1 MIIAPRLHAV
11 CTTSV
16 MLEKVPVSDWSPIVV
31 QQKGDGGVTNCLSQ
45 NFFISLS
52 RGLQENFA
60 DFLQS
65 KPKKINWSVPKRLK
79 SREESCGPYGD
90 GCYETLQQVDF

>member
-16 MLEKVPVSDWSPIVV
+16 MLEVPVSDWSPIVV
-31 QQKGDGGVTNCLSQ
+31 EQKGDGGVTNCLSQ

-60 DFLQS
+60 DFLQG
-65 KPKKINWSVPKRLK
+65 KPKKKWI
-79 SREESCGPYGD
+79 GPYQKGWNQERDNAALCGD
-90 GCYETLQQVDF
+90 GCYETSQL